1 LSAEADNTTERSEA
15 RSCGFN
21 RRDRP
26 QAGRFIRPLTLASVP
41 LLVLVLGDVIL
52 RFAGVT

>member
-1 LSAEADNTTERSEA
+1 VAGLILLFVLIGVLTVREFCRV
-15 RSCGFN
+15 GL
-21 RRDRP
+21 P
-26 QAGRFIRPLTLASVP
+26 QAKRFIHPLTVASVP

>member
-1 LSAEADNTTERSEA
+1 VLGLTLLFVLIAVLTAGEFCRIGLPRA
-15 RSCGFN
+15 R
-21 RRDRP
+21 
-26 QAGRFIRPLTLASVP
+26 RFIRPLTLVSVP